1 MDIGR
6 CHVVLRET
14 LDWERTTY
22 DDLVSPFIR
31 DIVRL
36 WDETF
41 WISFRTCRARGK
53 AIAQDAHRSL
63 LDHTGTLQLADISGL
78 GPEDVLLPCD
88 DDDWYHP
95 EVLEHIH
102 TAGVLRTGLLLWP
115 DGVYGYR
122 ARDWHVERVAFR
134 ALDDASAVSGA
145 IKTNNYAVTVA
156 LARREPGLLRH
167 STAVELFKTRRPVY
181 QALQPALSL
190 VNRHPCSITVWMSN
204 VAEFESAA
212 ERVVALQRIVARYL
226 EREIDTSQSAFRWAM
241 PHLAQVRDVFREAA
255 GL

>member
-1 MDIGR
+1 MNRGGNT
-6 CHVVLRET
+6 LR
-14 LDWERTTY
+14 RRAA
-22 DDLVSPFIR
+22 P
-31 DIVRL
+31 
-36 WDETF
+36 
-41 WISFRTCRARGK
+41 ISFWTCRARVK

-63 LDHTGTLQLADISGL
+63 TDTGALQLADISGL
-78 GPEDVLLPCD
+78 DPEDVLLPCD

-122 ARDWHVERVAFR
+122 CNPRCRLSTGIRAASPCGWATSRDSSR
-134 ALDDASAVSGA
+134 
-145 IKTNNYAVTVA
+145 
-156 LARREPGLLRH
+156 
-167 STAVELFKTRRPVY
+167 
-181 QALQPALSL
+181 
-190 VNRHPCSITVWMSN
+190 
-204 VAEFESAA
+204 AA

-255 GL
+255 GLK